1 MYSLLFGGS
10 MSSEF
15 LLSLD
20 GLSLYDPVPRIP
32 IPFPDSRSA
41 VVESDGKAVPTGVD
55 FPMLETEPGVGAG
68 LGGLPRLL
76 LRSQP
81 PVTLR
86 RSK

>member
-1 MYSLLFGGS
+1 MYSLLLGGS
-10 MSSEF
+10 RSSEF

-20 GLSLYDPVPRIP
+20 GLSLYDPRAP

-41 VVESDGKAVPTGVD
+41 VVESEGKAGPTGVD
-55 FPMLETEPGVGAG
+55 FPKLDTDPGVGAG

-76 LRSQP
+76 LRSQTP
-81 PVTLR
+81 PPALR